1 MGPVLIVI
9 LVLLFAVI
17 GVGYWLWRKEKTGKK
32 NVTEDAV
39 TFRDRFN
46 RVRHMNDEKEKGIT
60 SVRRLLPP
68 GGPFPPG
75 FCFHPA
81 R

>member
-9 LVLLFAVI
+9 LVLLVAVI
-17 GVGYWLWRKEKTGKK
+17 GVGYWLWRKENTGKK

-46 RVRHMNDEKEKGIT
+46 RVRHMNDEKE
-60 SVRRLLPP
+60 
-68 GGPFPPG
+68 
-75 FCFHPA
+75 
-81 R
+81 